1 MVTCQFAGH
10 VIAQIHINGVGRAVC
25 QTLQD
30 LSKIIYLYYI
40 VIKKMSQEQAII
52 NDFEDRTRESWA
64 SLADYDTVTALLLYW
79 EEDDLNVKPEVI
91 RLECLLSDDFG
102 FSTSTVLIP
111 STSPKAELQY
121 QLAAFVKEHSLTKKS
136 LSIVYYAGHADNSNE
151 NAPAGY
157 SEWRAYVMP
166 LQPLTLG
173 LQWLQ
178 DGARGTKRELVRDT
192 TLTLCCGG

>member
-91 RLECLLSDDFG
+91 RLECLLNDDFG

-178 DGARGTKRELVRDT
+178 EGARRTKRELVRDT
-192 TLTLCCGG
+192 TFTLCRGG

>member
-91 RLECLLSDDFG
+91 RLECLLNDDFG

-151 NAPAGY
+151 NVPAGY

-178 DGARGTKRELVRDT
+178 EGARRTKRELVRDT
-192 TLTLCCGG
+192 TLTLCRGG